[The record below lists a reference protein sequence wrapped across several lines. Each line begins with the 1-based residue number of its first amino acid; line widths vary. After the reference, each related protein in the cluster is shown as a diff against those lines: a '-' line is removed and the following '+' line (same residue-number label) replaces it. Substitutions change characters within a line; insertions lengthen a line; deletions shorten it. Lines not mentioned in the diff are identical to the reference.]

1 MGRLTDMPGR
11 EIWYRWRNRLFVSL
25 VALGLSFAFAAHAVD
40 GDRFGEIRVLT
51 PPGAERG
58 MVMMFSDAAGW
69 SDADQAA
76 ATALAQAGAI
86 VAGIDSRY
94 YAERLNEVAEAC
106 HVFIG
111 DVDGLSRQLQ
121 RLHGSQGYHSPIL
134 FGVGEGGAIAAANVR
149 QALANTVAGA
159 VALDTRLDVITE
171 RPPCQDGLTKIAEK
185 MVPDAGPRSLPGFWT
200 AAFHPGSATAARQF
214 LTGWAASGSPVNVA
228 EVADGA
234 SEVDVAMALV
244 APHLRAIQS
253 GAPGDELAA
262 LPLVELP
269 AAAPTDRM
277 AIILSGDG
285 GWRDIDKTL
294 AEALQARGV
303 SVLGW
308 DCLRYFWY
316 AKTPDEV
323 ARALATVLRVYGAR
337 WGARHV
343 VLIGYSFGA
352 GVLPFAFNRL
362 PTDLRDRVSL
372 MSLLGFTQSAD
383 FEINITGWL
392 GAPPTDAALPVAT
405 EVKQLPAGLVQCF
418 YGADEHDSYC
428 PELEGHGIDTIRMP
442 GGHHFD
448 GDYSGLADKILAGF
462 ARRTQ

>member
-1 MGRLTDMPGR
+1 MGCLTGMSGS
-11 EIWYRWRNRLFVSL
+11 EMWYPWRKHVFVSIL
-25 VALGLSFAFAAHAVD
+25 ALGLVAPSAAQAID

-58 MVMMFSDAAGW
+58 MVIMFSDIAGW

-76 ATALAQAGAI
+76 ATALAQAGAL

-94 YAERLNEVAEAC
+94 YSERLDEVDETC
-106 HVFIG
+106 HVLIG

-134 FGVGEGGAIAAANVR
+134 FGVGEGGAIAAANLR

-159 VALDTRLDVITE
+159 ISLDTRLDVITQ
-171 RPPCQDGLTKIAEK
+171 RPPCQDGLTRTVEK
-185 MVPDAGPRSLPGFWT
+185 LDSNIGPRSLPGFWT
-200 AAFHPGSATAARQF
+200 SAFRPGPPTAERH
-214 LTGWAASGSPVNVA
+214 LLSRWAASGSPVNVQ
-228 EVADGA
+228 EVAGGS

-244 APHLRAIQS
+244 APHLLAMPS
-253 GAPGDELAA
+253 GPPGDELAA

-269 AAAPTDRM
+269 ATAPTDRM

-294 AEALQARGV
+294 AEELQTRGV
-303 SVLGW
+303 SVVGW

-323 ARALATVLRVYGAR
+323 ARALATVLRAYGDR
-337 WGARHV
+337 WGAKHV
-343 VLIGYSFGA
+343 ALIGYSFGA

-362 PTDLRDRVSL
+362 PTDLRERISL
-372 MSLLGFTQSAD
+372 MALLGFTQSAD
-383 FEINITGWL
+383 FEISVTGWL
-392 GAPPTDAALPVAT
+392 GSTPTDAALPVAT

-418 YGADEHDSYC
+418 YGADERDSYC
-428 PELEGHGIDTIRMP
+428 PELEGKGIDTIRMP

-448 GDYSGLADKILAGF
+448 GNYSGLADRILVGF
-462 ARRTQ
+462 ARRIQ